1 MNKSEI
7 KEKIER
13 LTEEIEDLQK
23 QLEKA
28 ELKPGDVVT
37 ANGKR
42 CMVIAPGI
50 TEEYFIALRQD
61 GEVVAVWNDVV
72 EQRHGRSD
80 AVAEIIRTLQARDCL
95 NCVHEHTL
103 MIDEPCASCIAM
115 GGEKDEFKR
124 QVKSNDD

>member
-1 MNKSEI
+1 MNKNEI

-13 LTEEIEDLQK
+13 LTEEIEGLQK
-23 QLEKA
+23 QLEEAEK

-37 ANGKR
+37 VNGKR

-61 GEVVAVWNDVV
+61 GEIVAVWNNIV
-72 EQRHGRSD
+72 EQRYGRTD
-80 AVAEIIRTLQARDCL
+80 CIDEIIRILRARECSR
-95 NCVHEHTL
+95 CKHEETL

-115 GGEKDEFKR
+115 RGDNDNFEEKGEE
-124 QVKSNDD
+124 

>member
-1 MNKSEI
+1 MNKNEI

-37 ANGKR
+37 VNGKR
-42 CMVIAPGI
+42 CMVIAPGV

-61 GEVVAVWNDVV
+61 GEIVAVWNGIV
-72 EQRHGRSD
+72 EQRYGRTD
-80 AVAEIIRTLQARDCL
+80 CIDEIIRILRARECSR
-95 NCVHEHTL
+95 CKHEETL
-103 MIDEPCASCIAM
+103 MIDEPCASCIAAC
-115 GGEKDEFKR
+115 GESDNFEEKGKE
-124 QVKSNDD
+124 

>member
-1 MNKSEI
+1 MNKNEI

-37 ANGKR
+37 VNGKR

-61 GEVVAVWNDVV
+61 GEIVAVWNDIV
-72 EQRHGRSD
+72 EQRNGRTD
-80 AVAEIIRTLQARDCL
+80 RIDEIVRMLRARECYR
-95 NCVHEHTL
+95 CKHEETL
-103 MIDEPCASCIAM
+103 MIDEPCVSCIAM
-115 GGEKDEFKR
+115 SGDNDNFEEKGEE
-124 QVKSNDD
+124 